1 MTYKPLTKQEVIL
14 FLYKEKKNS
23 KGKYT
28 YFPGDFYNKLSI
40 KGSNFYLIE
49 GKLYNLV
56 RTGNK
61 KLFQIYAETIEGTEI
76 RRQGDYPVRKLFDEL
91 KNAVVEFEGIIYVIT
106 SVYASSIE
114 LEPI

>member
-40 KGSNFYLIE
+40 KGSNFYLIT
-49 GKLYNLV
+49 LYSL
-56 RTGNK
+56 K
-61 KLFQIYAETIEGTEI
+61 KTY
-76 RRQGDYPVRKLFDEL
+76 
-91 KNAVVEFEGIIYVIT
+91 KNFGYF
-106 SVYASSIE
+106 
-114 LEPI
+114 L